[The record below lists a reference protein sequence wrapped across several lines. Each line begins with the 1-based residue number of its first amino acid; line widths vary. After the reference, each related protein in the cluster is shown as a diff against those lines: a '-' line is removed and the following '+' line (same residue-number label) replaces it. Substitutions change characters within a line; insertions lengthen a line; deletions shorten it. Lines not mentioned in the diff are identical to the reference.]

1 MIELT
6 PEMVRRL
13 LGLEVDDATASA
25 LIEWYANLS
34 RGIAAFPE
42 AELKAVE
49 PPLRSTPGPLA

>member
-25 LIEWYANLS
+25 LIDWHTNLA

-42 AELKAVE
+42 AELKRVE
-49 PPLRSTPGPLA
+49 PPLRSTPGPRA